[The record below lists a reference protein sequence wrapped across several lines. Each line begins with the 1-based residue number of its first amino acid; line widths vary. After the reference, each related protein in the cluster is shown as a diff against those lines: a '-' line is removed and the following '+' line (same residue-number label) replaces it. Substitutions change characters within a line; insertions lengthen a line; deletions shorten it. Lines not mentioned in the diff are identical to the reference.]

1 MSQPQERTRRDV
13 ARRVGR
19 LLLFVASFVGA
30 FAPMPTTSAA
40 QTICVALVVDF
51 RTLQGPVDSG
61 CTRVPP
67 GSTGYD
73 VLRAGGHTFQVCSNG
88 IIGTID
94 GKPANGCQIKDDS
107 HFWGYW
113 HRKPGSRT
121 WTFSSYGAAA
131 YHPAEGST
139 EGWVWENGSTTP
151 PANVPYPAG
160 CHTASTS
167 PSPSPSPR
175 ATPAAGGPA
184 SSTPAPAAV
193 AGSGPA
199 ATTRTPRSGHQRQ
212 LAASAPAAASAS
224 GASTP
229 RSSATPD
236 GSATGSTTTGGTATP
251 DGGTTPT
258 ATDQRNATTTSDA
271 AANHAA
277 PLVAGLAVAV
287 LLAAG
292 AWWRFRRSRS
302 P

>member
-1 MSQPQERTRRDV
+1 MSQPQVGTRRDV

-19 LLLFVASFVGA
+19 LLLFVASFAGV

-51 RTLQGPVDSG
+51 QALHGPVDSG

-73 VLRAGGHTFQVCSNG
+73 VLRAGGHSFQVCSNG

-94 GKPANGCQIKDDS
+94 GKPANGCQIKDDN

-131 YHPAEGST
+131 YHPGEGST

-160 CHTASTS
+160 CHTASTT
-167 PSPSPSPR
+167 PSASPSPR
-175 ATPAAGGPA
+175 ATPAAGGPS
-184 SSTPAPAAV
+184 SSTTATGAV

-199 ATTRTPRSGHQRQ
+199 ATTRRPRSGHQRHG
-212 LAASAPAAASAS
+212 AASAS
-224 GASTP
+224 AATSASGGSTP
-229 RSSATPD
+229 RPSATPD
-236 GSATGSTTTGGTATP
+236 ASATDSTAAP
-251 DGGTTPT
+251 DGVTTPT
-258 ATDQRNATTTSDA
+258 ASDRRNATTTSDA
-271 AANHAA
+271 RANQAG
-277 PLVAGLAVAV
+277 PLVAGIAVAL